1 MINKIAGKIVDVFG
15 EKIYNGVVS
24 FENGVIVDIDASEDD
39 VPDIYIM
46 PGFVNSHVH
55 VESSMLSPVQF
66 SRLAVRHGTVAV
78 VSDPHEIA
86 NVMGV
91 EGVEYMIDD
100 SKKTPMKFYFGA
112 PSCVPATSFETSGSV
127 LDADIIDKLLQM
139 KEIYYLSEMMNFPG
153 VIYDDNDILAKIQF
167 AKKYNK
173 PIDGHAPGLTG
184 ADLKKYARAGITT
197 DHESST
203 VEEAEEKIK
212 LGIKL
217 QIREGS
223 AAKNFDSLYTLI
235 DKYPNDVMLCTDDS
249 HPDDLLEGHIDKLV
263 TRGVSYNVNLF
274 NLLKATIINPV
285 NHYKLDVGML
295 RVGDKAD
302 FIVVK
307 DLKDFDVVETYIDG
321 VCVFLNNIVHINNV
335 KSDIINNFK
344 RNAIDENQIKLPF
357 SSKKMRVITASD
369 GKLLTGEEVVLPK
382 NVDGFIE
389 SDVDSDILKLV
400 VVNRYNNTDSPSIG
414 FIKGFGLKKG
424 AIAESIAHDSHNI
437 IAVGTSD
444 KEIVAAINKVI
455 ENKGAVV
462 ACENNHFSYLPLNI
476 AGIMTNMNA
485 EIAAN
490 KYKEVNNHA
499 LELGSKFKNPFM
511 TLSFM
516 ALLVIPELKLGDKG
530 LFKINEFK
538 LSNLFVD

>member
-39 VPDIYIM
+39 VPDVYIM

-153 VIYDDNDILAKIQF
+153 VIYDDKDILAKIQF